1 MIPQRLK
8 DQWRTDRARISVIAA
23 LFAMVAINQIGTG
36 ILFALIPV
44 KLAADGHPASAAGMI
59 STAFSIGFIAGCLM
73 APRIIAAL
81 GSNRA
86 PVALALFN
94 ATLAILHWM
103 FPDPWTWALLR
114 GVAGLSTAS
123 YFVLVESWLAEQS
136 TQKSRGLIFGV
147 YMVMNRAAFAF
158 GQILLAL
165 ADPANL
171 TWLFLV
177 AAVAYL
183 LAPLARPSGAH
194 GPPAMTP
201 PSLQSY
207 FDLPRHAPAAA
218 AGALMHGLVFTAGP
232 GLLPKWGV
240 DVGVSVGVIAMALFA
255 LQMGGLILQLPISY
269 ASDKFDRRTIMAF
282 SAIVTAAASLLISI
296 VEPGKGVLWFA
307 VILVFGGF
315 SSSLYSLAAAH
326 ANDLAGPERRV
337 AWVSSLMLIWGTGS
351 AVGPLAASL
360 LMDWRGSQT
369 LWTYSMAVSLAG
381 ALFLIWRKAIRP
393 ARRGR

>member
-1 MIPQRLK
+1 MIPQRFK
-8 DQWRTDRARISVIAA
+8 DHWQTDRARLTVIAA
-23 LFAMVAINQIGTG
+23 LSAMVAINQVGTG

-44 KLAADGHPASAAGMI
+44 KLAADGYPASAAGII
-59 STAFSIGFIAGCLM
+59 STAFSIGFITGCLI
-73 APRIIAAL
+73 APRIILAL

-94 ATLAILHWM
+94 ASLALLHWM
-103 FPDPWTWALLR
+103 FPGPWTWALLR
-114 GVAGLSTAS
+114 GIAGLSTAS

-136 TQKSRGLIFGV
+136 TQANRGIVFGI

-165 ADPANL
+165 ANPADL
-171 TWLFLV
+171 TWLFLF

-183 LAPLARPSGAH
+183 LAPLARPRGAH
-194 GPPAMTP
+194 GPPPMTP

-240 DVGVSVGVIAMALFA
+240 DVGVTVSTIAMALFA
-255 LQMGGLILQLPISY
+255 LQMGGLILQLPISF
-269 ASDKFDRRTIMAF
+269 ASDKLDRRIIMAF
-282 SAIVTAAASLLISI
+282 SAIMTAAAALLISTL
-296 VEPGKGVLWFA
+296 EPGQGALWFLA
-307 VILVFGGF
+307 ILVFGGF
-315 SSSLYSLAAAH
+315 SSSLYSLSAAH

-351 AVGPLAASL
+351 AIGPMAASL
-360 LMDWRGSQT
+360 LMDWRGSQM
-369 LWTYSMAVSLAG
+369 LWTYAMVVSLAG
-381 ALFLIWRKAIRP
+381 ALFLMWRKAIRP
-393 ARRGR
+393 ARRK